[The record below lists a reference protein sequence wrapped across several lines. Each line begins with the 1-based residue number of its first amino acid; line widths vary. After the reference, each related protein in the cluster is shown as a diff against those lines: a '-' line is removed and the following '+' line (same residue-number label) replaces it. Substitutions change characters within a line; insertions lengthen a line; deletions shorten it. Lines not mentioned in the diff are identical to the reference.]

1 MKVKSNALQLLLVG
15 TVMLAPLPALAHTGP
30 GTHDSIV
37 MGVAHVF
44 SGVDHLLAMLA
55 VGFWAGQV
63 PRTSLPR
70 ILSVML
76 IALLSGSVA
85 GIAGLSIPMA
95 ELGIALSLVLFGLAA
110 IAGARRPPG
119 RGLVIIGVFAML
131 HGYAH
136 GYGLAAQASS
146 GLFIA
151 GTMMGSALLLLT
163 GESMA
168 RHASN
173 HRPAVLPV
181 GGAAIALM
189 GSFLFAAL

>member
-1 MKVKSNALQLLLVG
+1 MKAKSNALKMLLAG
-15 TVMLAPLPALAHTGP
+15 TVMLAPLPTLAHTGP

-55 VGFWAGQV
+55 VGFWAGQL
-63 PRTSLPR
+63 PRTSLSR
-70 ILSVML
+70 ILSVTL

-85 GIAGLSIPMA
+85 GIADLSIPMA

-110 IAGARRPPG
+110 VAGARRSLG
-119 RGLVIIGVFAML
+119 IGLAMVGLFSVL

-136 GYGLAAQASS
+136 GSGLASQASS
-146 GLFIA
+146 VLFIA
-151 GTMMGSALLLLT
+151 GTIMGSALLLLT
-163 GESMA
+163 GETLA
-168 RHASN
+168 RYASI
-173 HRPAVLPV
+173 HRPVVLPV